1 MRKIALMLIA
11 VLLLSACQAKDVDV
25 ADHGVEK
32 VEIEFWYGL
41 TGVQGDFMEAFIEA
55 FNNSQDDVVVK
66 GVSQESYEITAKA
79 LQAAIVKRNPPSVV
93 LLEDNQMHKIGNK
106 GGLMSL
112 DRFIEDSTDFNEAD
126 FITPFLSQGRF
137 NGNTYA
143 LPLYGTTQVLY
154 YRKDMFEEHGIDPDI
169 LRTWEGLAEAAE
181 ILTVRNG
188 EEVLVYGW
196 EPIQGREDLIDA
208 SINRG
213 GKFISDDG
221 KTILI
226 AEEPWIETWEQF
238 RKWINEDKI
247 MRVHYGGEGWQYWYA
262 TIDDVLQGRAAG
274 YIGSGGDHGDLDF
287 DILGAHLRPYWDGYA
302 HNPTGVVNAHTIC
315 IPAQTSEEEA
325 LAAFKFIEYMTS
337 TNVSAEWSMETGY
350 LPVRESSLKSEAYRA
365 FVAKHPEFEV
375 TSQQILSSRQIFE
388 DPTGG
393 KIYDA
398 LKVAAEKVQIQNIPA
413 YIALEEARVECQA
426 VLDKILKESER

>member
-1 MRKIALMLIA
+1 MKRLLLVFVVTI
-11 VLLLSACQAKDVDV
+11 LLSACQSSDISVNEEGAHKT
-25 ADHGVEK
+25 
-32 VEIEFWYGL
+32 EIEFWYGL
-41 TGVQGDFMEAFIEA
+41 TGVQGDFMESFIED
-55 FNNSQDDVVVK
+55 FNNTQDEIVVK

-112 DRFIEDSTDFNEAD
+112 DRFIELSETFNSSD

-154 YRKDMFEEHGIDPDI
+154 YRKDMFEEHGIDPDT
-169 LRTWEGLAEAAE
+169 LRTWEGLAEAARK
-181 ILTVRNG
+181 LTVRNG
-188 EEVLVYGW
+188 EEVLIYGW

-213 GKFISDDG
+213 GKFVSDDG
-221 KTILI
+221 KTVLI
-226 AEEPWIETWEQF
+226 AEDPWVETWEQF
-238 RKWINEDKI
+238 RVWINEDKI

-274 YIGSGGDHGDLDF
+274 YIGSSGDRGDLDF
-287 DILGAHLRPYWDGYA
+287 DILGAHLRPYWEGYA

-315 IPAQTSEEEA
+315 VPAQTSEEKA
-325 LAAFKFIEYMTS
+325 MAAFKFIEYMTS
-337 TNVSAEWSMETGY
+337 TDVSASWSMETGY
-350 LPVRESSLKSEAYRA
+350 LPVRESSLKSKQYQE
-365 FVAKHPEFEV
+365 FVRKHPEFKV
-375 TSQQILSSRQIFE
+375 TSQQIISSRQIFE

-413 YIALEEARVECQA
+413 EIALEEARAECQA
-426 VLDKILKESER
+426 ILDKVLMEAKR